1 LLSGI
6 HEILGIAVLA
16 SNGVAAAWGGV
27 AWSRRDPS
35 KVFWYLLRLAQAV
48 VVAEAVVG
56 VALALGGREAGAI
69 HYVYG
74 IAPLVVSL
82 VSEGARVTV
91 ASAELARVEDPDA
104 LDRRGRI
111 LMARRIVLREI
122 GVMTIGAILI
132 VTLGLRAVATGG

>member
-16 SNGVAAAWGGV
+16 SNGVAAAWGAV
-27 AWSRRDPS
+27 AWSRGIPS
-35 KVFWYLLRLAQAV
+35 KVFWYLLRFAQAV
-48 VVAEAVVG
+48 VGAEAVDGVVLAVG
-56 VALALGGREAGAI
+56 GHHTEAI

-91 ASAELARVEDPDA
+91 ASAELAGVEDADA
-104 LDRRGRI
+104 LDRRERI

>member
-1 LLSGI
+1 MVSGI
-6 HEILGIAVLA
+6 HEILGIAVRA
-16 SNGVAAAWGGV
+16 STGAAAAWGGI

-35 KVFWYLLRLAQAV
+35 TVFWYLLRFAQAV

-56 VALALGGREAGAI
+56 VVLALGGHDAPAI

-91 ASAELARVEDPDA
+91 ASAELASVEDPDA
-104 LDRRGRI
+104 LDRRERI

-132 VTLGLRAVATGG
+132 VTLGLRAIATGG

>member
-1 LLSGI
+1 MLGANAVAAVAG
-6 HEILGIAVLA
+6 GIAWA
-16 SNGVAAAWGGV
+16 RGEP
-27 AWSRRDPS
+27 SRA
-35 KVFWYLLRLAQAV
+35 FWYLLRLAQAV
-48 VVAEAVVG
+48 VVAEAVLG
-56 VALALGGREAGAI
+56 VVLALQGRHASAI

-82 VSEGARVTV
+82 VSEGARITV
-91 ASAELARVEDPDA
+91 ASAEVASVDDVEA
-104 LDRRGRI
+104 LDRRERI

>member
-1 LLSGI
+1 MSGI

-16 SNGVAAAWGGV
+16 SNGAAAAWGGI
-27 AWSRRDPS
+27 AWQRGNPSR
-35 KVFWYLLRLAQAV
+35 VFWYLLRLAQATV
-48 VVAEAVVG
+48 AAEAVLG
-56 VALALGGREAGAI
+56 VVLALSGRDAPAI

-74 IAPLVVSL
+74 VTPLIVSL

-91 ASAELARVEDPDA
+91 ASAELASVEDPDS
-104 LDRRGRI
+104 LSRRDRI

-132 VTLGLRAVATGG
+132 VTLGLRAIATGG

>member
-1 LLSGI
+1 MLSGI

-16 SNGVAAAWGGV
+16 SNGVAAAWGAV

-35 KVFWYLLRLAQAV
+35 KAFWYLLRLAQAV
-48 VVAEAVVG
+48 VVAQAVIG
-56 VALALGGREAGAI
+56 VALTLGGHDAGAI

-91 ASAELARVEDPDA
+91 ASAELAAVEDPDA
-104 LDRRGRI
+104 LDRRERI

-132 VTLGLRAVATGG
+132 VTLGLRAFATGG

>member
-1 LLSGI
+1 MKGI
-6 HEILGIAVLA
+6 HEVLGIAVLA
-16 SNGVAAAWGGV
+16 SNGVAAAWGGL
-27 AWSRRDPS
+27 AWWRGDPS
-35 KVFWYLLRLAQAV
+35 KAFWYLLRIAQAV

-56 VALALGGREAGAI
+56 VVLALRGRHVEAI

-82 VSEGARVTV
+82 VSEGTRITV
-91 ASAELARVEDPDA
+91 ASAEVARVDDVEA
-104 LDRRGRI
+104 LDRRERI

-132 VTLGLRAVATGG
+132 VTLALRAWATGG

>member
-1 LLSGI
+1 MSGI
-6 HEILGIAVLA
+6 HEILGIAVLV
-16 SNGVAAAWGGV
+16 SNGLAAVWGAV

-35 KVFWYLLRLAQAV
+35 RVFWYLLRVAQAMV
-48 VVAEAVVG
+48 VVQAVDG
-56 VALALGGREAGAI
+56 VVLALDGRDVAAV

-91 ASAELARVEDPDA
+91 ASAELASVEDPDA
-104 LDRRGRI
+104 LDRRERI

-122 GVMTIGAILI
+122 GVMTIGTILI

>member
-1 LLSGI
+1 MLSGI
-6 HEILGIAVLA
+6 HEILGIAVLV
-16 SNGVAAAWGGV
+16 SNAVAAAWGAV

-35 KVFWYLLRLAQAV
+35 EAFWYLLRLAQAV
-48 VVAEAVVG
+48 VVVQAVVG
-56 VALALGGREAGAI
+56 VTLALSGHDAGAI

-91 ASAELARVEDPDA
+91 ASAELAAVDDPDA
-104 LDRRGRI
+104 LDRRERI

-132 VTLGLRAVATGG
+132 VTLGLRAFATGG